1 MPGVYDVKPGSSA
14 DDLWK
19 EVVTNSTTQLQ
30 AVGMPNIAQDTG
42 FTPYQVTIMAS
53 LIEREAIGKDF
64 PKVSR
69 VTYNRLAKRMQLQY
83 DSTINYV
90 LDRPT
95 IRTDAGDRNKAG
107 PYNTYK
113 NTGLPPTPI
122 SAPSPEAFKAAAAPT
137 AGKWLYFVRCQKDGT
152 SCFATNQAQHDQ
164 NVALAQERDAY

>member
-1 MPGVYDVKPGSSA
+1 
-14 DDLWK
+14 
-19 EVVTNSTTQLQ
+19 
-30 AVGMPNIAQDTG
+30 
-42 FTPYQVTIMAS
+42 MAS
-53 LIEREAIGKDF
+53 LIEREAIEKDF
-64 PKVSR
+64 AKVSR
-69 VTYNRLAKRMQLQY
+69 VTYNRLAQRMQLQY

-95 IRTDAGDRNKAG
+95 IRTNAADRNKGG

-122 SAPSPEAFKAAAAPT
+122 SAPSPAAFKAAAAPT

-164 NVALAQERDAY
+164 NISLAQQRDAY